1 MRRPRGVFAALL
13 ALCLLTGC
21 ASPLEGRS
29 YSVEEPYTDRYW
41 DPAAEDTMRAET
53 YQDLVNS
60 LLLLL
65 DQRSEEGTIRYYGDE
80 DAFTVA
86 NAARSEVCRE
96 TMMGAYLI
104 DHMTF
109 LMDWQEDYTA
119 YTFTLVYR
127 KDAENVD
134 SLMAISDSQ
143 SLADLL
149 RLALREELERLTVS
163 FPHETVS
170 REEVAQVVDQQWEAL
185 YLESLAPEEA
195 SEETSGEAPAPETEQ
210 PPEETEAEAE
220 TPPDGPDGEDPAGPE
235 GGEIQEPPPPE
246 IPPCPWV
253 LRFYPDVD
261 RPGIV
266 ELWLTGGTE
275 ALAAAAGS
283 RLSQENGPKM

>member
-1 MRRPRGVFAALL
+1 MKRAWGAFAALL

-21 ASPLEGRS
+21 ASLLEGRS
-29 YSVEEPYTDRYW
+29 YSVVEPYTDRYW

-65 DQRSEEGTIRYYGDE
+65 DQRSGQGTIRYYGDE
-80 DAFTVA
+80 DSFTVA

-109 LMDWQEDYTA
+109 LMDWQEDYTV

-127 KDAENVD
+127 KDAENMD

-170 REEVAQVVDQQWEAL
+170 REEVAEVVVQQWQAL
-185 YLESLAPEEA
+185 YLESLAPEDV
-195 SEETSGEAPAPETEQ
+195 
-210 PPEETEAEAE
+210 PEETGAETPGDSPEQAAEEAGEGPE
-220 TPPDGPDGEDPAGPE
+220 TPPDAPDAPGDAEPAGPDA
-235 GGEIQEPPPPE
+235 GEAQEPPLPE
-246 IPPCPWV
+246 IPPCPWR

-261 RPGIV
+261 HPGIV
-266 ELWLTGGTE
+266 ELWLTGG
-275 ALAAAAGS
+275 AKL
-283 RLSQENGPKM
+283 LSTGG